1 MLFSFVWK
9 EFKSYQRQNSTT
21 LTAVLFLMA
30 KKKKRQKLPNDS
42 KEQIMIYT
50 NNSENKELV
59 SYISWINLKSIKL
72 EGEK

>member
-1 MLFSFVWK
+1 
-9 EFKSYQRQNSTT
+9 
-21 LTAVLFLMA
+21 MA